1 MARTPRNPAKNPV
14 EALSSFEGRDVL
26 QSSIKVTNAGDGLS
40 DAMLVDP
47 AEYHLGDSVYVVLEC
62 VVARVDYQALT
73 GVDALRR
80 VHTLRAGTATVVSP
94 ELVSDEPARGSA
106 MAILPANFGRIT
118 FFMSAGSKS

>member
-1 MARTPRNPAKNPV
+1 LARTSRNPAKNPV

-26 QSSIKVTNAGDGLS
+26 QSSIKVTDAGDGLS

-47 AEYHLGDSVYVVLEC
+47 AEYHLGDTVYVVLEC
-62 VVARVDYQALT
+62 QVSRVDYQGLT

-94 ELVSDEPARGSA
+94 ELVSDVLEAQRLAIEKAKGIQRLDLDGEGSDE
-106 MAILPANFGRIT
+106 
-118 FFMSAGSKS
+118 

>member
-1 MARTPRNPAKNPV
+1 
-14 EALSSFEGRDVL
+14 VL

-94 ELVSDEPARGSA
+94 ELVSDVLEAQRV
-106 MAILPANFGRIT
+106 AIEKAKGIQRLDLDGKEGT
-118 FFMSAGSKS
+118 DE